1 MLGNA
6 SRSQQRSLE
15 TRVNNY
21 ILLHLILL
29 HRGRLSF
36 ASSHFATDDPKKYGT
51 AVVKVIN
58 KLMRSVNDAIY
69 SRPTVIHCSELC
81 LNVYKDRFFFKFCM

>member
-29 HRGRLSF
+29 HQGRLSF
-36 ASSHFATDDPKKYGT
+36 ASSHFAPDDPKKYGT

-58 KLMRSVNDAIY
+58 KLMRSVNDTIY
-69 SRPTVIHCSELC
+69 ARPTVIHSSALC
-81 LNVYKDRFFFKFCM
+81 LNVYRGRFCSK